1 MKTAYR
7 VLAGLICLGVLVQAA
22 SVAVGWFGVLSD
34 VDGGAVLDKN
44 YDGNVGHMIDGIV
57 GTMVMPLLALILLVV
72 SFFTKVP
79 GAVKLAGLTLLAVVA
94 QVILAFISFGVP
106 AIGALHGLNAFVI
119 FGVALLAVRRVT
131 AATLS
136 TGTST
141 PAQTAAV

>member
-44 YDGNVGHMIDGIV
+44 YDGNVGHMIHGIV